1 MMRYGTVPGV
11 NKQVSRIGQGCMMLA
26 EGEGQPES
34 NKILDAALAS
44 GVNLFDHSH
53 VYGGGVCERAFG
65 VWLAERGNREE
76 LVILDKG
83 CHPKGSEL
91 RVTPEHIVEDV
102 AGSLGRLGIDTID
115 LWLFHRD
122 NPAQPVGP
130 LIETLNELRSAG
142 KIRAF
147 GGSNWSHTR
156 IAEANEYAEAH
167 GLSPMVASS
176 PNYSLA
182 EQVDSPWGPDCV
194 TISGRENLEA
204 RIWYEQSGMP
214 VFAWSSLA
222 RGFLSGRIRRE
233 NVEQVKDDF
242 EEHTIRCYVTED
254 NLERVERAALLA
266 TERGM
271 TIPQIALAYVLHQP
285 MNVFALIGAR
295 NRDEAE
301 ANAAALDAKLT
312 QAELDWLDLHS
323 DTR

>member
-1 MMRYGTVPGV
+1 MRYGTVPGID
-11 NKQVSRIGQGCMMLA
+11 KHISRIGQGCMMLS
-26 EGEGQPES
+26 EGDGQPRS
-34 NKILDAALAS
+34 NEILDAALAS

-53 VYGGGVCERAFG
+53 VYGGGSCERAFG
-65 VWLAERGNREE
+65 VWLEARGNREE

-83 CHPKGSEL
+83 CHPKGGEQ

-102 AGSLGRLGIDTID
+102 AGSLDRLGIDSID

-122 NPAQPVGP
+122 DPSQPVGP
-130 LIETLNELRSAG
+130 LIETLNELQSTG

-147 GGSNWSHTR
+147 GGSNWTHRR
-156 IAEANEYAEAH
+156 IAAANEYAEAR
-167 GLSPMVASS
+167 GLAPMVASS
-176 PNYSLA
+176 PNFSLA

-204 RIWYEQSGMP
+204 RAWYEKSGMP

-233 NVEQVKDDF
+233 NVEQVKGDF
-242 EEHTIRCYVTED
+242 EEHTIRCYVTEE

-266 TERGM
+266 DERGM

-295 NRDEAE
+295 SKEE
-301 ANAAALDAKLT
+301 ANANAQALEAALT
-312 QAELDWLDLHS
+312 SAELDWLDLRAE
-323 DTR
+323 TR